1 MIWPPTTR
9 KNECLLLFP
18 NRGRAS
24 SALPA
29 GLVFD
34 NGTLSGT
41 PTEQSNLTNYTV
53 MVTGEMVP
61 IEFYVPIEVRSE
73 LNVTVPSIRNT
84 STEEVFSLPEP
95 EVNDD
100 SFDMYFICF
109 PILLLVLLLGV
120 AAINNFLA
128 LVAKDEDDE
137 NEPENEEK
145 GNEGGEGGAN

>member
-1 MIWPPTTR
+1 M
-9 KNECLLLFP
+9 LLFP

-34 NGTLSGT
+34 NGTLSET
-41 PTEQSNLTNYTV
+41 PTEPSNLTNYTV
-53 MVTGEMVP
+53 MMTGEMVP
-61 IEFYVPIEVRSE
+61 IEFYIPIEVRGE
-73 LNVTVPSIRNT
+73 LNMTVPSIRNN

-128 LVAKDEDDE
+128 LAGKDDDDE
-137 NEPENEEK
+137 EKDPENEDK
-145 GNEGGEGGAN
+145 DDEGGKD

>member
-1 MIWPPTTR
+1 
-9 KNECLLLFP
+9 LLLFP